1 MPRNYSRKKCIKIPE
16 HLKFFK
22 KEEKGV
28 TLSSILIFAPQNY
41 PLSPRTTHP
50 EAFGIYM
57 QEKWSII
64 VCWSG
69 NATKNE
75 HPVGRQI
82 VLSRFSTRRHD
93 HFTTELLYIGNGSV
107 LSRPGP
113 QESAGGN
120 AALGLP
126 CTWHFCALVSLW
138 KA

>member
-1 MPRNYSRKKCIKIPE
+1 MIFSKTKRKRGRR
-16 HLKFFK
+16 HSFFHPHFCTS
-22 KEEKGV
+22 ELPSV
-28 TLSSILIFAPQNY
+28 
-41 PLSPRTTHP
+41 PLQPTTQP
-50 EAFGIYM
+50 EAFGIHM

-93 HFTTELLYIGNGSV
+93 HFTTELLYIGNGSA
-107 LSRPGP
+107 LSRPGA

-120 AALGLP
+120 AALGLLP